1 MYQERHFLP
10 AASLLEWPEGIERAT
25 IFDSGEVCMAARQ
38 VILYFDDQKDALRF
52 ALAAGSV
59 MAGEGETVTTEERTL
74 IQETQR
80 ASRILLDEPVN
91 TGTPG

>member
-1 MYQERHFLP
+1 
-10 AASLLEWPEGIERAT
+10 
-25 IFDSGEVCMAARQ
+25 MAARK

-59 MAGEGETVTTEERTL
+59 MSGEQPERSADQL

-80 ASRILLDEPVN
+80 ANRIKLGDSFNPASSHPSRE
-91 TGTPG
+91 TSAAS

>member
-1 MYQERHFLP
+1 
-10 AASLLEWPEGIERAT
+10 
-25 IFDSGEVCMAARQ
+25 MAAKQ

-59 MAGEGETVTTEERTL
+59 MSDEDETDAAEKRSL

-80 ASRILLDEPVN
+80 ASRILLDD
-91 TGTPG
+91 TGNASSRAE

>member
-1 MYQERHFLP
+1 
-10 AASLLEWPEGIERAT
+10 
-25 IFDSGEVCMAARQ
+25 MAARQ

-59 MAGEGETVTTEERTL
+59 MAGEADTETIKERKL

-91 TGTPG
+91 TGGGDPAR

>member
-1 MYQERHFLP
+1 
-10 AASLLEWPEGIERAT
+10 
-25 IFDSGEVCMAARQ
+25 MAARQ

-59 MAGEGETVTTEERTL
+59 MAAEGETVVAEQHNL

-91 TGTPG
+91 TATSAEAAR

>member
-1 MYQERHFLP
+1 
-10 AASLLEWPEGIERAT
+10 
-25 IFDSGEVCMAARQ
+25 MAARQ

-59 MAGEGETVTTEERTL
+59 MAGAGEITDEQRNL

-80 ASRILLDEPVN
+80 ASRVLLDEPVN
-91 TGTPG
+91 TGAASETAR

>member
-1 MYQERHFLP
+1 
-10 AASLLEWPEGIERAT
+10 
-25 IFDSGEVCMAARQ
+25 MAAKQ

-59 MAGEGETVTTEERTL
+59 MSGEDETDAAEKRSL

-80 ASRILLDEPVN
+80 ASRILLDD
-91 TGTPG
+91 TGNASSRAE